1 MLLESTAERDSI
13 PVWTQEGSE
22 EAALELGLVSG
33 G

>member
-1 MLLESTAERDSI
+1 MLSESTAERDSF

-22 EAALELGLVSG
+22 EAALEPGLVSG